1 MKPSGNFSTNGL
13 TMTLRKT
20 AGVLALVLGFS
31 AAALAADRIRIGVT
45 NYNLTY
51 LSAGVALKR
60 GFFKAEG
67 LEVEIVRMTP
77 NVSVMAITNG
87 DIDYSML
94 FGLVVRSAIRG
105 LPVKVIAN
113 FMDSSPLA
121 LIARPQFKSV
131 RDLRGKTLGVSTF
144 GATPDIAARMV
155 FKHFGVDPEK
165 ELKVLALRTD
175 DARIAALKEG
185 LVDVIVI
192 APPADSE
199 MRKAGYSV
207 VARVDEVY
215 KFPYVGLGANLKKI
229 KERPDEVKRTI
240 KAMIK
245 GTRYIR
251 ENRDGAIQVLGE
263 WGGTKP
269 EYAAATYDSSWKVFN
284 PDGSI
289 SEDGL
294 RLVIEQAKG
303 EAKIARDIALTEVS
317 DLGALRAAQGELG
330 LKAR

>member
-1 MKPSGNFSTNGL
+1 MWTIKLVF
-13 TMTLRKT
+13 TLF
-20 AGVLALVLGFS
+20 ALAWSLCVH
-31 AAALAADRIRIGVT
+31 AQAADRIRIGVT

-67 LEVEIVRMTP
+67 LDVEIIRMTP
-77 NVSVMAITNG
+77 NVSVVALTNG
-87 DIDYSML
+87 DVDYSML

-105 LPVKVIAN
+105 LPVRVVAN

-131 RDLRGKTLGVSTF
+131 KDLKGKTLGVSTF

-155 FKHFGVDPEK
+155 FKHFGIDPEK
-165 ELKVLALRTD
+165 DIKVIALRTD
-175 DARIAALKEG
+175 DARMAALKEG
-185 LVDVIVI
+185 IVDVIVI

-199 MRKAGYSV
+199 MRNAGFNV
-207 VARVDEVY
+207 VARIDEVF
-215 KFPYVGLGANLKKI
+215 KFPYVGLGANTRKI

-245 GTRYIR
+245 ANRYIR
-251 ENRDGAIQVLGE
+251 ENREGAIQVLSE

-284 PDGSI
+284 PDGSVP
-289 SEDGL
+289 DDRL
-294 RLVIEQAKG
+294 RLVVEQAKG
-303 EAKIARDIALTEVS
+303 EAKITRDVALSEVA
-317 DLGALRAAQGELG
+317 DLSSLREAQSELG
-330 LKAR
+330 LRAQ

>member
-1 MKPSGNFSTNGL
+1 M
-13 TMTLRKT
+13 MTLRKI
-20 AGVLALVLGFS
+20 ACAVALVLALPAS
-31 AAALAADRIRIGVT
+31 AHAADRVRIGVT

-67 LEVEIVRMTP
+67 LDVEIIRMTP
-77 NVSVMAITNG
+77 NVSVMAMTSG

-121 LIARPQFKSV
+121 LIARPQFRSI
-131 RDLRGKTLGVSTF
+131 RDLKGKTLGVSTF

-165 ELKVLALRTD
+165 DIKIIALRTD

-185 LVDVIVI
+185 IVDVIVI

-199 MRKAGYSV
+199 MRQAGYNV

-215 KFPYVGLGANLKKI
+215 KFPYVGLGANVKKI

-251 ENRDGAIQVLGE
+251 ENRDGAIHVLAE

-303 EAKIARDIALTEVS
+303 EAKIARDIALGEVS
-317 DLGALRAAQGELG
+317 DLVGLRAAQSELG

>member
-1 MKPSGNFSTNGL
+1 
-13 TMTLRKT
+13 MTFKKM
-20 AGVLALVLGFS
+20 AGVLTLIFALPASGR
-31 AAALAADRIRIGVT
+31 AADRIRIGVT

-77 NVSVMAITNG
+77 NVSVMAITSG

-121 LIARPQFKSV
+121 LIARPQFKSIKE
-131 RDLRGKTLGVSTF
+131 LKGKTLGVSTF

-199 MRKAGYSV
+199 LRQAGFNV

-215 KFPYVGLGANLKKI
+215 KFPYVGLGANVKKI
-229 KERPDEVKRTI
+229 KERPDEVRRTI
-240 KAMIK
+240 KAMIQ

-251 ENRDGAIQVLGE
+251 ENRDGAIQVLAQ

-284 PDGSI
+284 PDGAI

-303 EAKIARDIALTEVS
+303 EAKITRDIALGEVS
-317 DLGALRAAQGELG
+317 DLTGLRAAQSELG
-330 LKAR
+330 LRAR